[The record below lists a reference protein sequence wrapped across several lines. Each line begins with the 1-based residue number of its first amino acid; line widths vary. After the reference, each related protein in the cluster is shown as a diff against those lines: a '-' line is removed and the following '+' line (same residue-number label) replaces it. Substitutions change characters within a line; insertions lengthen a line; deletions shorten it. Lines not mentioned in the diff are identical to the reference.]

1 MLTVTRDDINDVKLW
16 KVEQKHGDDTVTT
29 IYIDEAERKILL
41 DALAR

>member
-1 MLTVTRDDINDVKLW
+1 MLQVTRDDTGDVKLW

-29 IYIDEAERKILL
+29 IWLDEADRKILI